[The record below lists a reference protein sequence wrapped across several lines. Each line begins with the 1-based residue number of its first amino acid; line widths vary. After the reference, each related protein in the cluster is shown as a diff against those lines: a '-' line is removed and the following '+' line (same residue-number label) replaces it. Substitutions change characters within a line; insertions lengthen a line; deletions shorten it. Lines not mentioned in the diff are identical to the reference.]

1 MDKEEIKALQEKYKN
16 RIPSE
21 DEVKHLKDRIAFWEE
36 QIKFMKNK
44 KYQSKYTQKRI
55 IILENNIKDTK
66 AALLSVGI
74 DIDLLSRNED
84 DLCL

>member
-1 MDKEEIKALQEKYKN
+1 MDREEIKALQEKYRN
-16 RIPSE
+16 RTPSE
-21 DEVKHLKDRIAFWEE
+21 DEVKQLKDRIAFWEE

>member
-1 MDKEEIKALQEKYKN
+1 MDREEIKALQEKYRN

-36 QIKFMKNK
+36 QIKFLTNK
-44 KYQSKYTQKRI
+44 RYQSEYTVKKVKVY
-55 IILENNIKDTK
+55 ESYIKDTK

-74 DIDLLSRNED
+74 DLDLLSRNED